1 MIPASRW
8 QFQPPP
14 DDAEDLVA
22 VGADLAP
29 ETVVAAYR
37 AGYFP
42 MPVGRRAKIGWFSP
56 NPRGIIPPGRM
67 HQSRSL
73 TRSMRRFEVRFD
85 TRFDDVVAACADVKR
100 EHGWISSEMAAMYHQ
115 LFVLGIAHSTEVLL
129 DGQLVGG
136 LFGIRI
142 GRFFAGES
150 MFHSVTDAS
159 KAAMV
164 ATDAALPE
172 DRLFDVQWT
181 TDHLKRMGAIDVP
194 RAIYLR
200 LLERRIDD

>member
-8 QFQPPP
+8 QFLPPP
-14 DDAEDLVA
+14 EEAEDLVA
-22 VGADLAP
+22 IGADLAP

-42 MPVGRRAKIGWFSP
+42 MPVGRRSKIGWFSP

-73 TRSMRRFEVRFD
+73 TRSMRRFEVQFD

-100 EHGWISSEMAAMYHQ
+100 AHGWISSEMAAMYHQ

-129 DGQLVGG
+129 DGELVGG

-194 RAIYLR
+194 RAVYLR
-200 LLERRIDD
+200 LLERRIDA